1 MESTAFVFN
10 GMERNSSTLGTLGI
24 LGHSSHSR
32 DTGANITVKQDGSVN
47 GEIITIGNE
56 LTSGRTLDV
65 NAWYAAGRLTASGL
79 QVTRITS
86 VGDDYPSVSRVL
98 KSAME
103 ASRFVIVTGGLGSTG
118 DDLTNEIVS
127 KALNR
132 PLCLDKE
139 MLEIIKCHAHL
150 QGENMCGALEKMAW
164 IPDGSKML
172 SPEGKACGFSLVEN
186 GVRLYF
192 LPGVP
197 DQMRYLMDCA
207 VVPDL
212 RRVYKKLPVTICRT
226 LKVYGLNEPRISE
239 LFRDM
244 DKRTGDA
251 VLGFYPHFPEN
262 HITISLTAEQ
272 ARNAS
277 RELDSIEK
285 EISKRLGIAVF
296 ATGDDSMAD
305 VVGRILTAKNL
316 TVSVAESCTGGL
328 IGHLLTT
335 VSGSS
340 RYFLGGIV
348 SYSNQAKMDL
358 LGVQA
363 DTLEKNGAVSNRTV
377 REMAEGIRKRLHSDM
392 GVAVSGIAGPEGGSR
407 QKPVGTV
414 HFGLATER
422 ETVSKRYRFW
432 GNREHIKLNSA
443 IMALDWLRR
452 HANGDPL
459 LPGI

>member
-1 MESTAFVFN
+1 M
-10 GMERNSSTLGTLGI
+10 
-24 LGHSSHSR
+24 
-32 DTGANITVKQDGSVN
+32 N

-79 QVTRITS
+79 QVARITS
-86 VGDDYPSVSRVL
+86 VGDDYPSVSRAL
-98 KSAME
+98 RSAVE
-103 ASRFVIVTGGLGSTG
+103 ASQFVVVTGGLGSTE
-118 DDLTNEIVS
+118 DDLTTEIVS

-139 MLEIIKCHAHL
+139 MFEIIKYHARM
-150 QGENMCGALEKMAW
+150 QGEEMCSALEKMAW

-197 DQMRYLMDCA
+197 DQMRHLMDCA
-207 VVPDL
+207 VIPEL
-212 RRVYKKLPVTICRT
+212 RRIYERLPVTICRT
-226 LKVYGLNEPRISE
+226 MKVYGLNEHRISE

-244 DKRTGDA
+244 DKKTGNA

-262 HITISLTAEQ
+262 HITICLTAER

-277 RELDSIEK
+277 RELDSIER
-285 EISKRLGIAVF
+285 EIRKRLGIAVF
-296 ATGDDSMAD
+296 ATGDDSMAE

-328 IGHLLTT
+328 IGHLLTSI
-335 VSGSS
+335 SGSS

-363 DTLEKNGAVSNRTV
+363 DTLEEHGAVSNRTV

-392 GVAVSGIAGPEGGSR
+392 GIAVSGIAGPEGGSKL
-407 QKPVGTV
+407 KPVGTV
-414 HFGLATER
+414 HFALATAQ
-422 ETVSKRYRFW
+422 ETVSEGYRFW

-443 IMALDWLRR
+443 IMALDWMRR